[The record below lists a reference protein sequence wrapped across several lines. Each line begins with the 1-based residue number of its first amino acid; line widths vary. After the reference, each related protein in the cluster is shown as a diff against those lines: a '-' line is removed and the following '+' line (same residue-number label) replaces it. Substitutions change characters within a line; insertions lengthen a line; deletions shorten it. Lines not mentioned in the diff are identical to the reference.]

1 MVQIHQDV
9 DIAIVN
15 DFIAYITSK
24 IKVYFSFS
32 SILESKVFVFLMFF
46 LSWELLMRNIHHT
59 TPNLNHISKSI
70 FSFSNYVWKNSS
82 DIENVEYLSDIKN
95 HHRNNV
101 NIFSPFHLNQTSY
114 MSI

>member
-32 SILESKVFVFLMFF
+32 SILESKVSVFLMFMNF
-46 LSWELLMRNIHHT
+46 RIKSIFISYVLSFMGI
-59 TPNLNHISKSI
+59 PNLNYNLKVSLVSQIMCGRTALTLKTLNI
-70 FSFSNYVWKNSS
+70 CRIKKKKKKRPQ
-82 DIENVEYLSDIKN
+82 EY
-95 HHRNNV
+95 
-101 NIFSPFHLNQTSY
+101 
-114 MSI
+114 